1 MNEALTPDQARAI
14 ASKSTATEAQ
24 TAKLLALLEIRPR
37 HTYELRQL
45 GISHPA
51 GRVQNLEE
59 EGCVIGSSRIT
70 VVDENGFTHPG
81 VALYELISRPAKQS
95 AATEGGANATA

>member
-1 MNEALTPDQARAI
+1 MNQVATTSQAKAI
-14 ASKSTATEAQ
+14 ASRSTSTEAQ
-24 TAKLLALLEIRPR
+24 TAKLLALLELSPR
-37 HTYELRQL
+37 HTYELRKL

-59 EGCVIGSSRIT
+59 EGCVIESSRIT

-81 VALYELISRPAKQS
+81 VALYELISRPTQQLS
-95 AATEGGANATA
+95 EGSPDGTE